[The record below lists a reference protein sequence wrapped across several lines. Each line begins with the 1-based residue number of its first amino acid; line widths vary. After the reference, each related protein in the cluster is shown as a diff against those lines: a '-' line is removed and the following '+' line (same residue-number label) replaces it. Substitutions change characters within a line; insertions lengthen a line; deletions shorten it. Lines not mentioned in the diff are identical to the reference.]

1 MLLVALLAVLAQ
13 PLGGPIVRP
22 APVSIIETDFLGRL
36 RRPETSPERAAL
48 DALALSPADRER
60 LDALLAPREALL
72 DRFVAD
78 NLLLL
83 GQFDTAVKGGSHR
96 HALALAFTLLR
107 ALAPVI
113 EPGPLRSQ
121 IARALDPDSRRRFLS
136 LLRDYDAALV
146 RDARAA
152 GNPAPRTLILLGE
165 RLRELGED
173 IARSFQRQ
181 QNAGTIFADALLSGI
196 DLSPEQA
203 RAFHDL
209 KLDLL
214 ERTAGRASE
223 TDQRNLVLAIL
234 ARLSESQ
241 RARVLPRIPR

>member
-13 PLGGPIVRP
+13 PLGGPLVRP
-22 APVSIIETDFLGRL
+22 ATASIVETDFLGRL

-48 DALALSPADRER
+48 DLLSLARHDRDRIE
-60 LDALLAPREALL
+60 ALLAPREALL
-72 DRFVAD
+72 DRFVTD
-78 NLLLL
+78 HLLLL
-83 GQFDTAVKGGSHR
+83 AQFDTAIKGGSHR
-96 HALALAFTLLR
+96 RAFALALTLLR

-113 EPGPLRSQ
+113 EAGPVRARVESALEPDARLRFH
-121 IARALDPDSRRRFLS
+121 A

-146 RDARAA
+146 RDARTA
-152 GNPAPRTLILLGE
+152 GNHAPPGLILFGE

-203 RAFHDL
+203 RTFHEL

-214 ERTAGRASE
+214 ERSAGRASE
-223 TDQRNLVLAIL
+223 TDQRDLVLAIL
-234 ARLSESQ
+234 ARLNESQ
-241 RARVLPRIPR
+241 RARVLPRLPR